1 MEALNKAKMMLK
13 EGYTCVLCG
22 ENKTYTATARG
33 ISPVLH
39 FLDSGEDFSA
49 FCAADKVVGKAT
61 AFLYVLL
68 KIRAVYAPV
77 MSAAALEVLN
87 AHHIAAQ
94 YDILTD
100 VVLNHRRDGLCPMEA
115 ATREIS
121 SAEEALAAIRTTLKR
136 LRGA

>member
-22 ENKTYTATARG
+22 ENKTCTATGRG

-77 MSAAALEVLN
+77 MSTAALEVLN
-87 AHHIAAQ
+87 AHHIRNAVQRSA
-94 YDILTD
+94 
-100 VVLNHRRDGLCPMEA
+100 VVKENQPDQQDG
-115 ATREIS
+115 
-121 SAEEALAAIRTTLKR
+121 
-136 LRGA
+136 RGWSQVGQQ